1 MVLETAEASVE
12 VTVEVTAEVTVEVMV
27 LQLAVVV
34 LGSQG
39 CEARYQAAGDEVDG
53 GQLRR

>member
-1 MVLETAEASVE
+1 MVLGTAEASVV

-27 LQLAVVV
+27 LQLAVVE

-39 CEARYQAAGDEVDG
+39 YEARYQAADDEVESE
-53 GQLRR
+53 QLRR